1 MDRAAFIGRDG
12 KSHLLNHAP
21 QHLLLHRNGIFILN
35 LRQIRVICGRQA
47 QNVKIRIT
55 AGDMDHHFFISGK
68 GDHIIGHPA
77 DDVTKQPGVQHDIA
91 AFHNVGENVG
101 ANTGLHVVTADGQ
114 IAVSGFQQETFQRRN
129 GALLGNGPAGDGN
142 RVLEE
147 NFFTG
152 KFNHES
158 RFLSVSNRDKS
169 AF

>member
-1 MDRAAFIGRDG
+1 
-12 KSHLLNHAP
+12 
-21 QHLLLHRNGIFILN
+21 
-35 LRQIRVICGRQA
+35 
-47 QNVKIRIT
+47 
-55 AGDMDHHFFISGK
+55 MDHHFFISGK

-77 DDVTKQPGVQHDIA
+77 DDIAEQSGVQYDVA

-101 ANTGLHVVTADGQ
+101 TNTGLHVVAGDGQ
-114 IAVSGFQQETFQRRN
+114 LLVRVDQQTFQRRN